1 MTTGTDATMIIEM
14 YRDGFWEP
22 IGLIPLPRNYELF
35 NDMRERGNAGYPPDI
50 DDLSKQILEDIEDW
64 GEGYMTYKEWLKL
77 LKEYDYKHLNTIK
90 KKYYDKCRVIYR
102 FDC

>member
-1 MTTGTDATMIIEM
+1 MGTDCTIIIE
-14 YRDGFWEP
+14 RCNGGFWEP

-35 NDMRERGNAGYPPDI
+35 NDIRERGNVGYPPDI
-50 DDLSKQILEDIEDW
+50 DELSKEILDTKEDW
-64 GEGYMTYKEWLKL
+64 GEGYMNYKEWLKL